1 MYYGQ
6 RYEAVLTAVDYDDIQ
21 NIPDFQYD
29 TFTGPGT
36 SFELT
41 TGSPKDVAALDVS
54 IDGVSQKP
62 GVDYSVTNLAS
73 GTQIAFSTS
82 LEAGEK
88 ALIVYRAIPGSSQTL
103 AYTEQFVSVNDD
115 LVPVLGGD
123 LNVNG
128 KIIKSP
134 TNGDLKLE
142 AGLGGSLKLN
152 NIAYP
157 SVDGT
162 SGQYLMTDGSGLVTW
177 ETPPGAVG
185 GEANTASNAGTST
198 EGLGLFKQKSNVN
211 LEFKRLLAGDG
222 IVISEEG
229 TNQIKIRTPDYTL
242 NRSDYGLL
250 PVDNGDLSPTSDETD
265 YGFVST
271 DTGVNIDSLITG
283 LNAPTVVTSTGHDTR
298 LIIAEQTGLIKVYK
312 DATLL
317 STPFLDLSSVG
328 LNKLQPLTSAYDERG
343 LLGLAFHP
351 DFNINGFYFV
361 YYSAPKSGTNIDHE
375 TIVAKYTVSDPAND
389 DVSWTTEEIILRFD
403 EPHNNHNG
411 GGLAFGLD
419 GYLYIGVGDGGSQGD
434 PDHVAQDRTSLLGKV
449 LRINI
454 DLGSSEYGSYS
465 IPSDNPYK
473 DHSTYKE
480 EIFAYGFRNPYRI
493 SVDLTTGKCWAGD
506 VGQNNIEEIDIV
518 ENGENYGWSVK
529 EGTDVYD
536 LNHGI
541 AVATAEGTDV
551 NTFMNS
557 LKEPIV
563 EYNHTQG
570 ISVIG
575 GFVYRG
581 TTCTEL
587 IGKYVFADWSK
598 DWSTPSGVIYYL
610 KEPMTGVYSITQL
623 NPLAIN
629 LDEFITGFGE
639 DINKDLYV
647 ITRSEYGLVGTG
659 KIYKFLGQ
667 TVV

>member
-103 AYTEQFVSVNDD
+103 AYTEQFVSINDD

-142 AGLGGSLKLN
+142 AGLNGSLKLN

-157 SVDGT
+157 STDGT
-162 SGQYLMTDGSGLVTW
+162 SGQYLMTDGSGIVTW
-177 ETPPGAVG
+177 QTPPGAVG
-185 GEANTASNAGTST
+185 GEANTASNAGIST

-211 LEFKRLLAGDG
+211 LEFKRLIAGDG
-222 IVISEEG
+222 IVLSEVG
-229 TNQIKIRTPDYTL
+229 NNQIKIRTPNYTL
-242 NRSDYGLL
+242 NRTDYGLL
-250 PVDNGDLSPTSDETD
+250 PTDYGDLASTSDETD

-271 DTGVNIDSLITG
+271 DTGVNIDPLITG
-283 LNAPTVVTSTGHDTR
+283 LDSPTVVTSTGHDNR
-298 LIIAEQTGLIKVYK
+298 LFIAEQTGIIKVYK
-312 DATLL
+312 GTAVL
-317 STPFLDLSSVG
+317 STPFLDLSATG
-328 LNKLQPLTSAYDERG
+328 LNKLQTLTSTYDERG

-351 DFNINGFYFV
+351 NFNINGFYFV
-361 YYSAPKSGTNIDHE
+361 YYSTPKSGTGIDHE
-375 TIVAKYTVSDPAND
+375 TIVAKYTVADPIND
-389 DVSWTTEEIILRFD
+389 DVSGTTEDIILRFD

-411 GGLAFGLD
+411 GALVFGTD
-419 GYLYIGVGDGGSQGD
+419 GYLYIGIGDGGSQGD
-434 PDHVAQDRTSLLGKV
+434 SDHVAQDRTSLLGKI
-449 LRINI
+449 LRINV
-454 DLGSSEYGSYS
+454 DLGSSEYGLYS
-465 IPSDNPYK
+465 IPNDNPYK

-493 SVDLTTGKCWAGD
+493 SIDQTTGTVWAGD
-506 VGQNNIEEIDIV
+506 VGQSNIEEINIV
-518 ENGENYGWSVK
+518 ENGGNYGWSVK

-551 NTFMNS
+551 NTFMNG
-557 LKEPIV
+557 LKEPV
-563 EYNHTQG
+563 AEYNHTQG

-598 DWSTPSGVIYYL
+598 DWNTASGVIYYL
-610 KEPMTGVYSITQL
+610 KEPVTGAYSITQL
-623 NPLAIN
+623 NPLAIS

-639 DINKDLYV
+639 DINKELYV
-647 ITRSEYGLVGTG
+647 ITRTTYGISTG